1 MNNPKTMFA
10 EGASALHEGY
20 EKYEEMAGNSQL
32 AKEAAKAISTGKIRP
47 LNAAVSD
54 RFGPSA
60 PWMVGV
66 EGVLDGARGEDHSGS
81 VVKRQAAGATVVV
94 GGAVISASASGAGA
108 LAGYAG
114 IASAVSTLGGGAAT
128 TAIASAAGLTAASG
142 APLVGA
148 AATTALV
155 SAVGG
160 PVIAA
165 GLVVS
170 SVAAVGY
177 GAYKA
182 ANWLGRKLL
191 GLPRGPIHPLLQQ
204 PHGPLVLPLHTGITC
219 P

>member
-1 MNNPKTMFA
+1 MNNPRSTIVEGISTLGNAHENA
-10 EGASALHEGY
+10 EEI
-20 EKYEEMAGNSQL
+20 KGNFNL
-32 AKEAAKAISTGKIRP
+32 AKGTLKAISTRDIRP
-47 LNAAVSD
+47 LNTAVSD

-66 EGVLDGARGEDHSGS
+66 EGLVDGARGEDNSAK

-94 GGAVISASASGAGA
+94 GGAVLSASASGAGA

-155 SAVGG
+155 SVVGG
-160 PVIAA
+160 PVVAA
-165 GLVVS
+165 GLVVG
-170 SVAAVGY
+170 SVAAAGY
-177 GAYKA
+177 GVYKA
-182 ANWLGRKLL
+182 TSWLGRKLL
-191 GLPRGPIHPLLQQ
+191 G
-204 PHGPLVLPLHTGITC
+204 
-219 P
+219 